1 MKIYHIT
8 HIDNLLSILQE
19 DRLLAHNNLDNKYTN
34 IAYNTIQD
42 RRAMISVPYAG
53 KGTLHDYVPFYFAPR
68 SPMLFT
74 INKGNV
80 QSYNGGQQQIIY
92 FVVEIA
98 AIAEANIPYT
108 FTDGHPVMAYSS
120 FCEDLNYLTHIIDW
134 ELMESRYWFDTDED
148 PDRKRRRQAEFLIY
162 QQCPWRLVREIG
174 VKDSS
179 MKTKVINIL
188 QQYNDQTLVTIHN
201 EWYF

>member
-8 HIDNLLSILQE
+8 HIDNLPSILQE
-19 DRLLAHNNLDNKYTN
+19 DGLLANNHLDNQYIN
-34 IAYNTIQD
+34 IAHGTIQD
-42 RRAMISVPYAG
+42 RRAMISVPCAG
-53 KGTLHDYVPFYFAPR
+53 RGTLHDYVPFYFAPR

-80 QSYNGGQQQIIY
+80 QNYNGGQQQIIY
-92 FVVEIA
+92 FIVEIA

-108 FTDGHPVMAYSS
+108 FTDGHAVMAYSS
-120 FCEDLNYLTHIIDW
+120 FCEDLNGLTYIIDW
-134 ELMESRYWFDTDED
+134 ELMESRYWADTDED

-162 QQCPWRLVREIG
+162 QRCPWRLVREIG

-179 MKTKVINIL
+179 IKTKVINIL
-188 QQYNDQTLVTIHN
+188 QQSDDQTPVNIHN